1 MIWYVFLFVALY
13 CSVVTFDIYNQ
24 EQHIYV
30 KWLHVD
36 KIYVQVHVYNILN
49 ITSRRK
55 RNQTIVLFFRNMSW

>member
-36 KIYVQVHVYNILN
+36 KNLCASACLQYPKYNIEKK
-49 ITSRRK
+49 T
-55 RNQTIVLFFRNMSW
+55 